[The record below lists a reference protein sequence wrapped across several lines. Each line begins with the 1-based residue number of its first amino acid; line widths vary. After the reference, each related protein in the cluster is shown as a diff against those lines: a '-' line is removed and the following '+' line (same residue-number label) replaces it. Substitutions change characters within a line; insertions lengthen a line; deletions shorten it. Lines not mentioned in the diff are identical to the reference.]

1 LKSGYMPRVNH
12 LDQSREQAYNASVL
26 KLKERRAGQMDDA
39 TQKVLSD
46 IQTKIKTHLDEVA
59 KLKSAAN
66 MLADL
71 AGQGPIYADIE
82 QESKAVGP
90 TRADAYYGK
99 PLARA
104 VREYLDFRQQAV
116 PVEDIQRGLEQGGFD
131 FNALGWSESGRLRA
145 LAMSIAKNTTV
156 FHRLPNGMWGLNA
169 WYPEAKQRKKGKSRS
184 RDEEP
189 EHEEV
194 PEQKAKGSAADTTEP
209 KLLTE

>member
-1 LKSGYMPRVNH
+1 
-12 LDQSREQAYNASVL
+12 
-26 KLKERRAGQMDDA
+26 MDDA

-46 IQTKIKTHLDEVA
+46 IQAKIKTHLDEVA

-131 FNALGWSESGRLRA
+131 FDALGWAENGRLRA
-145 LAMSIAKNTTV
+145 LAMSISKNTTV
-156 FHRLPNGMWGLNA
+156 FHRLPNGMWGLND
-169 WYPEAKQRKKGKSRS
+169 WYPEATQRRRVRSRS
-184 RDEEP
+184 RNSERETDEEP
-189 EHEEV
+189 DDAIPGD
-194 PEQKAKGSAADTTEP
+194 PEKEKGSDADTAEP
-209 KLLTE
+209 DDLSN